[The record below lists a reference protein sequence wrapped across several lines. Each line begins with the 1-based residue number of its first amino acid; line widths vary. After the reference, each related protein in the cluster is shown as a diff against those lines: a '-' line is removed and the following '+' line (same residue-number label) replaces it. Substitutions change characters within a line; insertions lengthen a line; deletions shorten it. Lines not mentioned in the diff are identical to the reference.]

1 MMLVLQVQVQLLL
14 VLDWRL
20 LCAWKRAAGTDVLT
34 IWVLATVRLCWL
46 TTAGVFARAVCLG
59 WQWTWLVW

>member
-46 TTAGVFARAVCLG
+46 TTTGVFARAVCLG